1 MELPTETDVFI
12 AGGGPAGLVA
22 AIAARRKGF
31 RVVVADSAH
40 SAIDKACGE
49 GLMPDAVAA
58 LRSLG
63 VTIAPDDYV
72 PFRGIRFSSHGRSV
86 AATFPSGVGFGVRRT
101 TLHRILAAKAE
112 EAGVTLLW
120 NSPVVGLEGQRV
132 LLRNH
137 SLTAR
142 FIVGADGAGSAI
154 RRWAGLDARV
164 RDSQRFGFRRHFQV
178 APWTDHVE
186 VHWAS
191 GCQIYVTPVAAD
203 RVNVAL
209 LSCSSDLRLQ
219 QALPLFP
226 DLMEKLRGAA
236 PASTERGSISA
247 SRRLRR
253 VCHDR
258 IALIGDASGSV
269 DAVTGEGLSLA
280 FQQALALAAAMELD
294 DLGLYQKA
302 HNRIR
307 RRPALMADLML
318 LMDQRDSLRRRV
330 FSALSAR
337 PKVFADMLSMHVH
350 GFSPRVLATAAITL
364 GWSMFTA

>member
-1 MELPTETDVFI
+1 MGLLTETDVFI
-12 AGGGPAGLVA
+12 CGGGPAGLVA

-31 RVVVADSAH
+31 RVTVADSAH

-49 GLMPDAVAA
+49 GLMPDAMAA
-58 LRSLG
+58 LSSLG
-63 VTIAPDDYV
+63 VSIAPGEYV
-72 PFRGIRFSSHGRSV
+72 PFRGIRFSGHGRSV
-86 AATFPSGVGFGVRRT
+86 AATFPAGAGYGVRRT

-120 NSPVVGLEGQRV
+120 NSPVIGLDGQRV

-142 FIVGADGAGSAI
+142 FIVGADGAGSAV
-154 RRWAGLDARV
+154 RRWAGLDSRL

-203 RVNVAL
+203 QVNVAL
-209 LSCSSDLRLQ
+209 LSRSSDLRLE

-226 DLMEKLRGAA
+226 ELVERLRGAA
-236 PASTERGSISA
+236 PASSERGSISA

-253 VCHDR
+253 VCHGR

-280 FQQALALAAAMELD
+280 FQQALALAGAMELD

-350 GFSPRVLATAAITL
+350 GFSPRVVATAAISL